1 MMPVDRDLR
10 DWLRSLAVHHD
21 DGAPPARGELSEEGA
36 AYLERIARDGTPVR
50 GAGGDR
56 RNRATARQLSSPPG
70 VILVDEYAALPAL
83 VGRPPAQLAGEA
95 LALTY
100 SRAYRL
106 TRALLDPGPGR
117 LATRGRF
124 TRLVEALNTG
134 DQQMLHE
141 RLADPDPHGGSDAEH
156 LRRVPATG

>member
-1 MMPVDRDLR
+1 M
-10 DWLRSLAVHHD
+10 
-21 DGAPPARGELSEEGA
+21 
-36 AYLERIARDGTPVR
+36 
-50 GAGGDR
+50 
-56 RNRATARQLSSPPG
+56 
-70 VILVDEYAALPAL
+70 ILVDEYGALPAL
-83 VGRPPAQLAGEA
+83 VGRPAVQLAGEA

-134 DQQMLHE
+134 DQLMLHE
-141 RLADPDPHGGSDAEH
+141 RLADPDPAVLTILDPRPLIRTAGAIQNTYAVSLLQAET
-156 LRRVPATG
+156 LTAAVT

>member
-1 MMPVDRDLR
+1 M
-10 DWLRSLAVHHD
+10 
-21 DGAPPARGELSEEGA
+21 
-36 AYLERIARDGTPVR
+36 
-50 GAGGDR
+50 
-56 RNRATARQLSSPPG
+56 
-70 VILVDEYAALPAL
+70 ILVDEYAALRAL

-124 TRLVEALNTG
+124 TRLVEALNTA
-134 DQQMLHE
+134 DQLMLHE
-141 RLADPDPHGGSDAEH
+141 RLAYPDPAVLTIVDPRPLIRTAGAMQNTYAVSLLQAETLAAAVTYDWRIRFAALESAPDAVQRAAAE
-156 LRRVPATG
+156 LGLDLGTIS